1 MIREIEDSDVPSLFP
16 VRIVTRENRMSME
29 ELASIGITV
38 ESMRAAIQGSHKG
51 WLAEEDGKVV
61 GFAMGD
67 YDAGELTVIA
77 LLPEFEG
84 KGIGKSLLNNVE
96 QWVHSTGCKS
106 IWLTTDMD
114 TSLRAYGF
122 YIKHGWEDFKI
133 EHGLRYMMKKFG

>member
-1 MIREIEDSDVPSLFP
+1 MLKSPLGDIIWKSHRDHGSIFGGK
-16 VRIVTRENRMSME
+16 VT
-29 ELASIGITV
+29 IGITV

-77 LLPEFEG
+77 LLPELEG

-122 YIKHGWEDFKI
+122 YIKHGWEDLKI